1 MLLNIKFL
9 SSFQICFEDYNLIIG
24 VMQTNGN
31 HWIVA
36 AIYPKQQ
43 QMALL
48 DPMSLLTVH
57 QERDICDN
65 LQYVYPFETLFNF
78 HFNSSCLYAIICYA
92 SNNCTGV
99 DANWLSRNVAFGFLY
114 YINVAFDRFQGLC

>member
-1 MLLNIKFL
+1 MNINYSPVIKELHGMLLNIKFL

-65 LQYVYPFETLFNF
+65 LQ
-78 HFNSSCLYAIICYA
+78 
-92 SNNCTGV
+92 
-99 DANWLSRNVAFGFLY
+99 
-114 YINVAFDRFQGLC
+114 